1 MKVKARGKSG
11 RDALAPPG
19 GLRGRSRTRNDGA
32 RNLDRKTKV
41 LDQKFE
47 RRAEVIAHCRAP
59 AGTDAGLL
67 RSLVLPRNQGGRR
80 TAGHRPHAVGL

>member
-19 GLRGRSRTRNDGA
+19 GLRGRGRTRNDGA

-41 LDQKFE
+41 LDQ
-47 RRAEVIAHCRAP
+47 AEIIAHRRAP
-59 AGTDAGLL
+59 AGADAGLL
-67 RSLVLPRNQGGRR
+67 RPLVLPRDK
-80 TAGHRPHAVGL
+80 